1 MIFLTYH
8 QEKFE
13 NKKNLNIFFLDSI
26 DDYDFSSIPFE
37 IKMMVN
43 YSNMLSIFKIID
55 NSFSLCIL
63 KSIYLLTL

>member
-1 MIFLTYH
+1 MIFLTNH

-26 DDYDFSSIPFE
+26 DDYDFSSILFE
-37 IKMMVN
+37 IRIMVN